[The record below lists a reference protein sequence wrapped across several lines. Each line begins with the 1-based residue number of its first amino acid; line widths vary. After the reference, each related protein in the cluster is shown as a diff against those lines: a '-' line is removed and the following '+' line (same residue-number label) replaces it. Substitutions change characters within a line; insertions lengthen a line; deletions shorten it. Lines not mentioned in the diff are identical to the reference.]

1 VKALHNAVYALVNGL
16 YSLWAY
22 RLRTILTAL
31 GVLMGVATVIA
42 ILSIIEG
49 LNVSFKEQ
57 ISLLGTGTLYVSQR
71 PWIILTDWW
80 KFWRR
85 PPVTHRDAEY
95 LEEHLTKAKV
105 VVPFVDERANVD
117 VGHSTLN
124 MVRVIGSTE
133 FWPEMSGIEPNAG
146 RFLARGDVNSARAVV
161 AVGHDV
167 AEIMKREGVN
177 LDDNINVA
185 GRSLKVIAT
194 MPERGRIFGQ
204 SQDDYV
210 VIPMPLFERFFGT
223 QRSISIGVVVDPDEL
238 DQVSDEIIGLLRVRR
253 RLAPEAEENFSINQQ
268 QMFVELY
275 RELTRSLFATAIG
288 LSIITLIVGGVG
300 IMNVMLVAVA
310 ERTRE
315 IGIRKALGA
324 RPGTIL
330 LQFVTEAGLV
340 SGGGGLLGTIG
351 GLLLAKGVAKV
362 TPLPAATAPSAIV
375 LGIVFGIFVGVTFGF
390 LPAYRASRLVPVRAL
405 STGE

>member
-1 VKALHNAVYALVNGL
+1 VRALHNAVYAVVNAIA
-16 YSLWAY
+16 SLWSY
-22 RLRTILTAL
+22 RLRTSLTGL
-31 GVLMGVATVIA
+31 GVMMGVATVIA

-57 ISLLGTGTLYVSQR
+57 ISRLGTGTLYVTR
-71 PWIILTDWW
+71 TPWIILADWW
-80 KFWRR
+80 KYWRR
-85 PPVTHRDAEY
+85 PPITKRDVEY
-95 LEEHLTKAKV
+95 LEEHSTHAKL
-105 VVPFVDERANVD
+105 VVPFVDERANVE
-117 VGHSTLN
+117 VGRSTLN
-124 MVRVIGSTE
+124 NVRVIGSTE
-133 FWPEMSGIEPNAG
+133 FWPEMSGVEPVEG
-146 RFLARGDVNSARAVV
+146 RFLAKGDVDSARGLV
-161 AVGHDV
+161 AVGYDV
-167 AEIMKREGVN
+167 AEAMKREGVN
-177 LDDNINVA
+177 VNDTITVA
-185 GRSLKVIAT
+185 GRSLRVIAT

-210 VIPMPLFERFFGT
+210 VIALPLFERYFGS
-223 QRSISIGVVVDPDEL
+223 QRSLTIGVVVDPDEL
-238 DQVSDEIIGLLRVRR
+238 DPAADEITGLLRVRR
-253 RLAPEAEENFSINQQ
+253 KLAPAVEENFAINQQ

-288 LSIITLIVGGVG
+288 LGIITLIVGGVG

-324 RPGTIL
+324 RPATIL
-330 LQFVTEAGLV
+330 LQFVTEAGFV
-340 SGGGGLLGTIG
+340 SGVGGAIGTIG
-351 GLLLAKGVAKV
+351 GVLLSKGVAKV

-375 LGIVFGIFVGVTFGF
+375 LGIVFGIFVGITFGF